1 MNDIIF
7 SPTALK
13 QYMSWQVEDK
23 AVLLRI
29 NTLIKDICRNGL
41 MSGLGKPE
49 ILKGRKAY
57 SRRIDEKNRLV
68 YTSDEKQNLKII
80 SCKGHYEN

>member
-1 MNDIIF
+1 MNDIVF

-13 QYMSWQVEDK
+13 QYMLWQAEDR
-23 AVLLRI
+23 ATLQRI
-29 NTLIKDICRNGL
+29 NMLIKDICRNGL
-41 MSGLGKPE
+41 MSGVGKPE
-49 ILKGRKAY
+49 VLKGLKAY

-68 YTSDEKQNLKII
+68 YASDEKQNLRII

>member
-13 QYMSWQVEDK
+13 QYMLWQTEDR
-23 AVLLRI
+23 ATLQRI
-29 NTLIKDICRNGL
+29 NMLIKDICRNGL
-41 MSGLGKPE
+41 MKGVGKPE
-49 ILKGRKAY
+49 ALKGLKAY

-68 YTSDEKQNLKII
+68 YVGDEKQNLRII
-80 SCKGHYEN
+80 SCKGHYES